1 MTLRRD
7 GSAGMSLVQLTR
19 SGVVMGASGLGL
31 LLVFLVVH
39 SGRLTLQHQAGSDIN
54 VSSDRENGL
63 IQEVWQR
70 ERARPGRSQILYGV
84 MIDAGSTGSRLHVFK
99 FRRNSE
105 DDITLVSEK
114 FESIKP
120 GLSSYA
126 DDPDEG
132 AASIRGLVQIAQE
145 VVPVA
150 MQRTTPLA
158 LKATAGLR
166 MLPEDKAQTLLDKVQ
181 EVFEASPFLV
191 RKDSVVV
198 MNGLDEGLFAWFTV
212 NFLIGALGSKE
223 KHSTKGALDLGGGST
238 QITFSP
244 RDKETLQSSPE
255 SFVRP
260 VTIFHKTY
268 MLYVHS
274 YLGFGLMAAR
284 LRMMGMETEDISRR
298 AAEGS
303 LRSACLPA
311 DFRGAFEHSG
321 MEYPVSG
328 LPEGEAGFGA
338 CWAAA
343 LAMVSRRIH
352 QPVLSSASCD
362 QIGPD
367 SHNVCQ
373 SKQPAQKTCLYSQDE
388 VRQEPFFAFSYYFD
402 RARESGMIGEEG
414 GSLKVSKFK
423 QRAEEVC
430 RKPLPEYPFMCM
442 DLCYISAL
450 LQEGFGFNPNNVLML
465 RKKIDGVETSW
476 ALGATFRMLS

>member
-31 LLVFLVVH
+31 FLVFLVVH

-166 MLPEDKAQTLLDKVQ
+166 MLPEAKAQTLLDKVQ

-244 RDKETLQSSPE
+244 RDKETLRSSPE

-284 LRMMGMETEDISRR
+284 LRMMGMETEDINRR
-298 AAEGS
+298 SVKGS

-352 QPVLSSASCD
+352 QP
-362 QIGPD
+362 
-367 SHNVCQ
+367 
-373 SKQPAQKTCLYSQDE
+373 DE
-388 VRQEPFFAFSYYFD
+388 VRQEPFYAFSYYFD
-402 RARESGMIGEEG
+402 RAKESGMIGEEG

>member
-1 MTLRRD
+1 
-7 GSAGMSLVQLTR
+7 
-19 SGVVMGASGLGL
+19 
-31 LLVFLVVH
+31 
-39 SGRLTLQHQAGSDIN
+39 
-54 VSSDRENGL
+54 
-63 IQEVWQR
+63 
-70 ERARPGRSQILYGV
+70 

-166 MLPEDKAQTLLDKVQ
+166 MLPEAKAQTLLDKVQ

-244 RDKETLQSSPE
+244 RDKETLRSSPE

-284 LRMMGMETEDISRR
+284 LRMMGMETEDINRR
-298 AAEGS
+298 SVKGS

-352 QPVLSSASCD
+352 QP
-362 QIGPD
+362 
-367 SHNVCQ
+367 
-373 SKQPAQKTCLYSQDE
+373 DE
-388 VRQEPFFAFSYYFD
+388 VRQEPFYAFSYYFD
-402 RARESGMIGEEG
+402 RAKESGMIGEEG